1 MAKNNSYEAKALR
14 HAEECLQLLNQALAG
29 VMEAMVVAG
38 INEDDTTTQEL
49 QKNIYNAYEKAGQ
62 YSREMLIVYK
72 KRLGF
77 YMSTPTAQWWD
88 DGNDGNGGKE
98 NTTEPIKAPQ
108 TPIETPKTASVG
120 EPKEQDNKTQ
130 KETIKTYSYGRKN
143 LSFI

>member
-88 DGNDGNGGKE
+88 DGNGGKE
-98 NTTEPIKAPQ
+98 NTTEPIKAQQ